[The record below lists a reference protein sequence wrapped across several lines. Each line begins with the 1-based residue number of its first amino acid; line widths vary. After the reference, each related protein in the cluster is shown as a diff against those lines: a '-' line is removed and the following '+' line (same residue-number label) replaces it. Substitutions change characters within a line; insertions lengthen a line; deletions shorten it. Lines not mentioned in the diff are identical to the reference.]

1 MLAHRPPVLGE
12 PLALEFANTRF
23 AHRGHELEGLQAPED
38 LAGWL
43 RRVRD
48 RLPLVPPDR
57 DLDAI
62 GPAQLATARGVR
74 DALRTLFAA
83 ATAGVALDPVAAE
96 TLNRTVR
103 AAPQWH
109 ELSTQPQPAVAIHT
123 AAPRVCAA
131 LAAIAED
138 GIRLLTGPD
147 AVALRACAAPGCILY
162 YRKNHPRR
170 AWCSP
175 RCSNRVRSARH
186 YMRRGATSSDPIA

>member
-1 MLAHRPPVLGE
+1 MSAHRPPVLGE

-23 AHRGHELEGLQAPED
+23 AHRRHELEGLQAPED
-38 LAGWL
+38 LADWL
-43 RRVRD
+43 RRVHD
-48 RLPLVPPDR
+48 RLPVVPGDR

-62 GPAQLATARGVR
+62 GPAQLAAACELR
-74 DALRTLFAA
+74 DALRTLLAA
-83 ATAGVALDPVAAE
+83 ATAGATLDPGAAE
-96 TLNRTVR
+96 TLNRTAR
-103 AAPQWH
+103 GAPQWH
-109 ELSTQPQPAVAIHT
+109 ELSTQPQPTAAIYT
-123 AAPRVCAA
+123 AAPPVCAA

-147 AVALRACAAPGCILY
+147 AAALRACAAPGCILY

-186 YMRRGATSSDPIA
+186 YERRSATNGG